1 MLSLKEEF
9 KRQSTKRLS
18 KKHAKANTSEDDDE
32 EDGDG
37 DHDGEDNGGRN
48 NVLTTIRCY
57 FEDNESFDNSGEVVN
72 SITSMNS
79 MTSDQIS
86 QMIVEAETQTKY
98 RNRVI
103 AEEIRNPDLEG
114 SIVTR
119 QQIIPEEQKQLK
131 EAKEGIEQDRRDAQK
146 RKSVIPPDSASDI
159 KMKLKQ
165 NMKER
170 LRSKTIQSKGPEQAK
185 KQSPNNSDLLYNQMI
200 DGEQIKFDCYQNV
213 VGLIYNGKRHCRIK
227 LNI

>member
-86 QMIVEAETQTKY
+86 QMIVEAET
-98 RNRVI
+98 
-103 AEEIRNPDLEG
+103 
-114 SIVTR
+114 
-119 QQIIPEEQKQLK
+119 
-131 EAKEGIEQDRRDAQK
+131 
-146 RKSVIPPDSASDI
+146 
-159 KMKLKQ
+159 
-165 NMKER
+165 
-170 LRSKTIQSKGPEQAK
+170 
-185 KQSPNNSDLLYNQMI
+185 
-200 DGEQIKFDCYQNV
+200 
-213 VGLIYNGKRHCRIK
+213 
-227 LNI
+227 